1 MKIAPGS
8 KCMVFSAFGRFFK
21 VALSSGAGRGLR
33 REQAGETGAQQD
45 SFWQE
50 IVLPGA
56 YVGSMLKYSPVGL
69 VASADQSQAVLAKA
83 RVRLEAMLP
92 VSDGWPSIFLTLAPL
107 LSEARCTNDFIDA
120 LFSGESR
127 ASAHG
132 DFCRSNCL
140 LVNGSLFLID
150 WGNFRSKFWVSYDI
164 IHFNV
169 VREADR
175 DGKAWRQILEERIG
189 SKTMPTA
196 QAARYA
202 LCRSELEMEQDVAL
216 GRLTPARREKYFKAL
231 GWARSM
237 VEDK

>member
-8 KCMVFSAFGRFFK
+8 KCLVFPAFGRFFK
-21 VALSSGAGRGLR
+21 IALFSGAGRGLR
-33 REQAGETGAQQD
+33 REQAGETGAHQD

-50 IVLPGA
+50 IVLPGT
-56 YVGSMLKYSPVGL
+56 YVGSRLKWSPVGL
-69 VASADQSQAVLAKA
+69 VSSADQSQAMLAKA
-83 RVRLEAMLP
+83 RARLEMMLP

-107 LSEARCTNDFIDA
+107 LSDARCTNDFIAA
-120 LFSGESR
+120 LFAGESR

-140 LVNGSLFLID
+140 SVNGSLFLID

-164 IHFNV
+164 VHFDV

-175 DGKAWRQILEERIG
+175 DGKAWREILEERTVR
-189 SKTMPTA
+189 KTMTA
-196 QAARYA
+196 VQAARYA

-216 GRLTPARREKYFKAL
+216 GRLTPARREKYLQAL
-231 GWARSM
+231 GWARRK
-237 VEDK
+237 VENK